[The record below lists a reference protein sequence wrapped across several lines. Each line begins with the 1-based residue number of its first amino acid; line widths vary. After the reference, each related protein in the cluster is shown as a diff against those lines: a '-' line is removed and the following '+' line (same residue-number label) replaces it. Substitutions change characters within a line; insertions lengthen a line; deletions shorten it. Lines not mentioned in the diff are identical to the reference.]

1 MQKRLLA
8 LALTAS
14 LPLLTSCVPVAM
26 VGAGTVA
33 VMSDDRRTTGI
44 YVEDENIEWKTY
56 SRLSDAR
63 SRGAHINATSY
74 NRKVLIT
81 GEAPTE
87 DLKKE
92 IGAIVTK
99 IESVVEV
106 VNELQVAAPSSL
118 TARGNDGLITTNV
131 KTRMI
136 NNKKF
141 SPNHVK
147 VLTESN
153 VVYLMGIVSQEEGD
167 AAAEVARTTAGVK
180 SVVKVFEY
188 RK

>member
-1 MQKRLLA
+1 MTKII
-8 LALTAS
+8 
-14 LPLLTSCVPVAM
+14 C
-26 VGAGTVA
+26 
-33 VMSDDRRTTGI
+33 
-44 YVEDENIEWKTY
+44 EN
-56 SRLSDAR
+56 
-63 SRGAHINATSY
+63 
-74 NRKVLIT
+74 VLQLQL
-81 GEAPTE
+81 E

-92 IGAIVTK
+92 IAAIVAK
-99 IESVVEV
+99 IENVVEV
-106 VNELQVAAPSSL
+106 VNEMQVAGSSSL

>member
-106 VNELQVAAPSSL
+106 VNELQVAGASSL
-118 TARGNDGLITTNV
+118 AARGNDGLITTNV

-147 VLTESN
+147 VLTEAN
-153 VVYLMGIVSQEEGD
+153 VVYLMGIVSHEEGD
-167 AAAEVARTTAGVK
+167 AAAEVARTTQGVK

-188 RK
+188 KK

>member
-1 MQKRLLA
+1 MQKLLLA

-14 LPLLTSCVPVAM
+14 LPLVTSCVPVAV

-33 VMSDDRRTTGI
+33 VMTDDRRTTGI

-74 NRKVLIT
+74 NRKVLLT
-81 GEAPTE
+81 GEVATE

-92 IGAIVTK
+92 VGAIVTR

-106 VNELQVAAPSSL
+106 VNELQVAGSSSL

-147 VLTESN
+147 VLTEAN

-167 AAAEVARTTAGVK
+167 AAAEVARTTQGVK